1 MYNAGVPVDLEG
13 LTLTEMIQLQTA
25 LGEALKRRF
34 EKQLCL
40 CFSDVVGSTPYFARF
55 GDAAGRGL
63 QQRHFDV
70 LAQALARHGGR
81 VVDTAGDGAFT
92 VFPSADAAADACITI
107 ENLISAQNAS
117 YAREHQLI
125 VRIGLHWGPALT
137 DGNAV
142 TGDAVNFAAR
152 VASSGGP
159 GEIRLSK
166 TAFRELSTEKRL
178 RCKGLEPV
186 LLKGVAEPVELMVME
201 WRDRSAFP
209 SRAKVLETGEEIP
222 LPPQD
227 TITFGRLRERNGI
240 IANDVVLSLP
250 DPEQS
255 KMMSRWHFELR
266 RSPDGFTLRS
276 VTDQTTEVDGKP
288 LARGAEAPIKP
299 GTTVKLAKVMTLEFL
314 ADAPLRPPDDAGSAT
329 KYTP

>member
-1 MYNAGVPVDLEG
+1 VPVDFER

-70 LAQALARHGGR
+70 LETALKKHGGR
-81 VVDTAGDGAFT
+81 LVDTAGDGAFT
-92 VFPSADAAADACITI
+92 VFNTVESGADAFIAM
-107 ENLISAQNAS
+107 ENLISVQNAS

-125 VRIGLHWGPALT
+125 VRVGMHWGPALT
-137 DGNAV
+137 DGQAV

-152 VASSGGP
+152 LASSGGP

-166 TAFRELSTEKRL
+166 AAFRELSTSKRL
-178 RCKGLEPV
+178 RCKGTEPTV
-186 LLKGVAEPVELMVME
+186 LKGIAEPQELMMLE
-201 WRDRSAFP
+201 WRDRTIFP
-209 SRAKVLETGEEIP
+209 SRAKVLETGEEIS
-222 LPPQD
+222 LPAQD
-227 TITFGRLRERNGI
+227 TITFGRLKERNGI
-240 IANDVVLSLP
+240 VANDVVLTLP
-250 DPEQS
+250 DAEKS
-255 KMMSRWHFELR
+255 KSISRWHFELR
-266 RSPDGFTLRS
+266 RGESGFTLRS
-276 VTDQTTEVDGKP
+276 VTDQTTEVDGVALPKS
-288 LARGAEAPIKP
+288 GEAPIKP
-299 GTTVKLAKVMTLEFL
+299 GSKVRLAKVLTLEFL
-314 ADAPLRPPDDAGSAT
+314 GDTMRPVEPGEST

>member
-1 MYNAGVPVDLEG
+1 MEFDA

-70 LAQALARHGGR
+70 LAQALAKHGGR

-92 VFPSADAAADACITI
+92 VFPTGEAAAEACIAV
-107 ENLISAQNAS
+107 ENLISAQNGS

-125 VRIGLHWGPALT
+125 VRIGLHFGPALT
-137 DGNAV
+137 DGAAV
-142 TGDAVNFAAR
+142 TGDSVNYAAR

-166 TAFRELSTEKRL
+166 AAYRELSTKKRL
-178 RCKGLEPV
+178 LCRGLQPV
-186 LLKGVAEPVELMVME
+186 LLKGVAEPQELMVLE

-209 SRAKVLETGEEIP
+209 ARARVVESGEEIA

-227 TITFGRLRERNGI
+227 IITFGRLRERNGI
-240 IANDVVLSLP
+240 IANDVILSLP
-250 DPEQS
+250 DPEQA
-255 KMMSRWHFELR
+255 KAISRWHFELR
-266 RSPDGFTLRS
+266 RHATGFALRS
-276 VTDQTTEVDGKP
+276 VTDQTTEVDGAP
-288 LARGAEAPIKP
+288 LSKGAEVAVRP
-299 GTTVKLAKVMTLEFL
+299 GSRVVVAKVLTLEFL
-314 ADAPLRPPDDAGSAT
+314 GDAPLRSGGDDAGSAT
-329 KYTP
+329 NYTP

>member
-1 MYNAGVPVDLEG
+1 MDFES
-13 LTLTEMIQLQTA
+13 LTLTEMIQLQTK

-34 EKQLCL
+34 ERQLCL
-40 CFSDVVGSTPYFARF
+40 AFSDVVGSTPYFARF

-70 LAQALARHGGR
+70 LAQALAKHGGR

-92 VFPSADAAADACITI
+92 VFPTAEQAADAFITL

-125 VRIGLHWGPALT
+125 VRAGMHWGPALT
-137 DGNAV
+137 DGQAV
-142 TGDAVNFAAR
+142 TGDSVNYASR

-166 TAFRELSTEKRL
+166 TAYRELSTQKRL
-178 RCKGLEPV
+178 RCKGLPPAT
-186 LLKGVAEPVELMVME
+186 LKGIAEPQDLMVLE
-201 WRDRSAFP
+201 WRDKNAFP

-227 TITFGRLRERNGI
+227 TITFGRLKERNGI
-240 IANDVVLSLP
+240 VANDVVLTLP
-250 DPEQS
+250 DPEQAKS
-255 KMMSRWHFELR
+255 ISRWHFELR
-266 RSPDGFTLRS
+266 RSEAGFTLRS
-276 VTDQTTEVDGKP
+276 MTDQTTEVDG
-288 LARGAEAPIKP
+288 LALVKTAEAPIRLGSK
-299 GTTVKLAKVMTLEFL
+299 VKLAGVLTLEFL
-314 ADAPLRPPDDAGSAT
+314 GESSGPTMTMESTSYKL
-329 KYTP
+329 

>member
-1 MYNAGVPVDLEG
+1 VPVDLES
-13 LTLTEMIQLQTA
+13 LTLTEMIQLQTS

-81 VVDTAGDGAFT
+81 VVDTAGDGAFA
-92 VFPSADAAADACITI
+92 VFPSAESAAEACIAI
-107 ENLISAQNAS
+107 ENLISAQNVS

-125 VRIGLHWGPALT
+125 IRVGLHWGPALT
-137 DGNAV
+137 DGAAV
-142 TGDAVNFAAR
+142 TGDSVNFAAR

-166 TAFRELSTEKRL
+166 AAYRELSTDKRL
-178 RCKGLEPV
+178 RCRGLEPIT
-186 LLKGVAEPVELMVME
+186 LKGVAEPQELMMLE
-201 WRDRSAFP
+201 WRDRSTFP
-209 SRAKVLETGEEIP
+209 SRARVLETGEEIP

-266 RSPDGFTLRS
+266 RHESGFILRS
-276 VTDQTTEVDGKP
+276 VTDQTTEVDGQSLPK
-288 LARGAEAPIKP
+288 GAEAPVKP
-299 GTTVKLAKVMTLEFL
+299 GTKVRLAKVMTLEFVGDSP
-314 ADAPLRPPDDAGSAT
+314 ARAADDAGSAT